1 MRSII
6 VTMEENANIVIV
18 GGANIE
24 YIITSKKKIVQG
36 AKNSVDIEELYGGSG
51 VNYTLRLLHTGE
63 KVYPILFLGDDHA
76 GRQIQREIAKALIA
90 NDPKIR
96 YFIEEKEFFIPSVQ
110 TPKSTII
117 VEGTQRTILTHDK
130 NEKNIFRS
138 FVAKRLKSIENCGA
152 LIIGHIHND
161 KPALCDRA
169 ENLSTIFSIK
179 YFSDKKTLIYANF
192 GASQLD
198 HGFSF
203 WREYL
208 KSIDILQLN
217 ICEIKKF
224 FKFTIDNPTL
234 NDVLETLKKLNI
246 SAIITLDK
254 FGALGILKDHQDT
267 IFMARPVELGDKF
280 IDSTGAGDA
289 FCAGMVSVLNGKK
302 RFTQN
307 EFKEAMQ
314 TARSWAVYACTSYGG
329 ANKCPSAEAIETFHQ
344 SIVRKNEV
352 LMYRGERIKDL
363 TALID
368 ITIELHEI

>member
-1 MRSII
+1 
-6 VTMEENANIVIV
+6 MEDSKNIVVI

-24 YIITSKKKIVQG
+24 YVVTSEKKISKG
-36 AKNSVDIEELYGGSG
+36 AKNSVEIKELYGGSG

-63 KVYPILFLGDDHA
+63 SVYPILFLGNDYA
-76 GRQIQREIAKALIA
+76 GVQIQKEISKALIA

-96 YFIEEKEFFIPSVQ
+96 YFIEEDEFFIPSVQ

-117 VEGTQRTILTHDK
+117 VEGVQRTILTHDK
-130 NEKNIFRS
+130 NEKNLFRA
-138 FVAKRLKSIENCGA
+138 FVAKRLKNIENAGA

-161 KPALCDRA
+161 KPILSAKA
-169 ENLSTIFSIK
+169 ENLSTLFAIK
-179 YFSDKKTLIYANF
+179 YFSNKDILIYANF

-198 HGFSF
+198 HGFLF
-203 WREYL
+203 WKQYL

-217 ICEIKKF
+217 ICEIKRF
-224 FKFTIDNPTL
+224 FKSTIDNPTL
-234 NDVLETLKKLNI
+234 DEVIEILRELNI

-254 FGALGILKDHQDT
+254 FGALGILKDHKET
-267 IFMARPVELGDKF
+267 IFMARPVELGEKL

-289 FCAGMVSVLNGKK
+289 FCAGMVSILNGKK
-302 RFTQN
+302 DFTQN

-329 ANKCPSAEAIETFHQ
+329 ANKCPSAEAIETFHR
-344 SIVRKNEV
+344 SIVKQNEV
-352 LMYRGERIKDL
+352 LMYRGDRIKDL

-368 ITIELHEI
+368 ITVQLHNQ